1 MSSLRCNFTSNQF
14 LKGKKISSEYVSDLI
29 KFKKR
34 NYSFNRHIIR
44 QKLQFIDFHRKK
56 KQPTLKKSASVGN
69 VNYIQQ
75 EKKKEEFVLTS
86 YLDNLNKSY
95 VSHSN
100 NHYKEESVKEK
111 NKVIIQE
118 KMMMKYIVN
127 EQSSKVKLPTI
138 NSNINNNIKNQNKV
152 IDNYKTLKQTVGHV
166 LKQTVS
172 DTPPVVSK
180 VKHKNTHQRLKNKST
195 SPDNSIT
202 NFFQQ
207 THNTPTLYPSTTI
220 NKLSTFTSTTPTC
233 KLSTYSYFSLP
244 GTKMQLSKE
253 NQDSILIL
261 PNLRTN
267 NNTLCH
273 IFGVFDGHGD
283 SGKNISELVSTYINN
298 YYTNIEHIT
307 FTKETIRTCIH
318 TVSSMI
324 KQHSQLDLQFSGT
337 TLNMVYVDTHY
348 LYCANIGDSRSIAI
362 THDYNIIQL
371 STEHK
376 PEHPMECKRI
386 LQMGGEVGRVNWSN
400 EGPCRVWLKG
410 KEYPGLSI
418 SRSIG
423 DLSVEEIGVISEP
436 DVTVFNVCSQ
446 LIKIVVIGTDGLWEF
461 LSNEQVKDIVCMYYD
476 QCNNTFDSKAACN
489 TLIKESRRLWEI
501 KNPLGIDDISIIILF
516 FN

>member
-34 NYSFNRHIIR
+34 NYYFNRHIIR

-56 KQPTLKKSASVGN
+56 KQPALKKSASVGN

-75 EKKKEEFVLTS
+75 QKKKEEFVLTS

-95 VSHSN
+95 ISHSN
-100 NHYKEESVKEK
+100 NHYKEEGIERK
-111 NKVIIQE
+111 NKVIQE
-118 KMMMKYIVN
+118 KKIMKYSVNVN
-127 EQSSKVKLPTI
+127 EQSSKIKLPTI
-138 NSNINNNIKNQNKV
+138 NNNSIKNQSKV
-152 IDNYKTLKQTVGHV
+152 INNYKTLKQTIVNV

-172 DTPPVVSK
+172 DTPPVVQQ
-180 VKHKNTHQRLKNKST
+180 VKQKNTHQRLKNKST

-207 THNTPTLYPSTTI
+207 THNTPTVFPGTII
-220 NKLSTFTSTTPTC
+220 NKLSTFTSTTSTC
-233 KLSTYSYFSLP
+233 KLSAYSYFSLP

-267 NNTLCH
+267 NNTQCH

-298 YYTNIEHIT
+298 YYTNTEHIT
-307 FTKETIRTCIH
+307 LNKETIRTCIH

-362 THDYNIIQL
+362 TSDHSIIQL

-423 DLSVEEIGVISEP
+423 DLSVEDIGVISEP
-436 DVTVFNVCSQ
+436 DVTVFDVCSQ

-461 LSNEQVKDIVCMYYD
+461 LSNEQVKKIVCMYYD
-476 QCNNTFDSKAACN
+476 QCNNTFDSKTAGN
-489 TLIKESRRLWEI
+489 TLINESRRLWEI

>member
-1 MSSLRCNFTSNQF
+1 MSLLRCNFTSNQF

-34 NYSFNRHIIR
+34 NYYFNRHIIR
-44 QKLQFIDFHRKK
+44 QKLQFIDFHRRK

-69 VNYIQQ
+69 VNYMQQ
-75 EKKKEEFVLTS
+75 QKKKEEFVLTS
-86 YLDNLNKSY
+86 YLDNLTKSY
-95 VSHSN
+95 ISHSN
-100 NHYKEESVKEK
+100 NHYKEEGIERK
-111 NKVIIQE
+111 NKVIQE
-118 KMMMKYIVN
+118 KKIMKYSVNVN
-127 EQSSKVKLPTI
+127 EQSSKIKLPTI
-138 NSNINNNIKNQNKV
+138 NNNSIKNQSKV
-152 IDNYKTLKQTVGHV
+152 IDNYKTLKQTIVNV

-172 DTPPVVSK
+172 DTPPVVQQ
-180 VKHKNTHQRLKNKST
+180 VKQKNTHQRLKNKST

-207 THNTPTLYPSTTI
+207 THNTPTVFPGTTI
-220 NKLSTFTSTTPTC
+220 NKLSTFTSTTSTC
-233 KLSTYSYFSLP
+233 KLSAYSYFSLP

-267 NNTLCH
+267 NNTQCH

-298 YYTNIEHIT
+298 YYTNTEHIT

-362 THDYNIIQL
+362 TSDYSIIQL

-423 DLSVEEIGVISEP
+423 DLSVEDIGVISEP
-436 DVTVFNVCSQ
+436 DVTVFDVYQ

-461 LSNEQVKDIVCMYYD
+461 LSNEQVKEIVCMYYD
-476 QCNNTFDSKAACN
+476 QCNNTFDSKAAGN
-489 TLIKESRRLWEI
+489 TLINESRRLWEI